1 MKIWQLVCGSVL
13 VLNMTSCG
21 NKEATTPP
29 VEKPPAT
36 EAAPTTGAA
45 PAPEVAPAA
54 TGTAPAPEAPATIG
68 TAPIPGVAPAPG
80 AAPGTIASAPPVK
93 KSPATKPAP
102 PVKKSPA
109 PEAAAAPATS
119 IATGPGF
126 PALKTIISTTK
137 KAGEAANFDA
147 ATTEF
152 SKFEDAWKT
161 VEDKVKAKKPAEY
174 KAIET
179 TVEAANMA
187 IAKKDKTALL
197 GSLQKLNGMVDKVSK

>member
-13 VLNMTSCG
+13 VLSMTSCG
-21 NKEATTPP
+21 NKEAAAPP
-29 VEKPPAT
+29 VEKPPVAEAPPAT
-36 EAAPTTGAA
+36 
-45 PAPEVAPAA
+45 
-54 TGTAPAPEAPATIG
+54 TAPAPATTAPAPAT
-68 TAPIPGVAPAPG
+68 TAPAP
-80 AAPGTIASAPPVK
+80 ATTASAPATTEAPPKSSEPPVK
-93 KSPATKPAP
+93 KSPALATATKKAEP

-109 PEAAAAPATS
+109 PETAAATS
-119 IATGPGF
+119 TATGSGF
-126 PALKTIISTTK
+126 PALKTIIGTTK
-137 KAGEAANFDA
+137 KAGEAANFDV

-197 GSLQKLNGMVDKVSK
+197 SSLQKLSGMVDKASK

>member
-21 NKEATTPP
+21 NKEAATPP

-36 EAAPTTGAA
+36 EAAPATTGAA
-45 PAPEVAPAA
+45 PVPEA
-54 TGTAPAPEAPATIG
+54 APAT
-68 TAPIPGVAPAPG
+68 TASV
-80 AAPGTIASAPPVK
+80 PGTTEAPPIAAPPVK
-93 KSPATKPAP
+93 KSPVLATDT
-102 PVKKSPA
+102 KKSPA
-109 PEAAAAPATS
+109 PEATAATS
-119 IATGPGF
+119 TATGPGF

-137 KAGEAANFDA
+137 KAGEAANFDV

-179 TVEAANMA
+179 TVEAANLA
-187 IAKKDKTALL
+187 IAQKDKAALL
-197 GSLQKLNGMVDKVSK
+197 SSLQKLSGMVDKASK

>member
-13 VLNMTSCG
+13 VLSMTSCG
-21 NKEATTPP
+21 NKEAATPP
-29 VEKPPAT
+29 VEKTPVTEAPPAT
-36 EAAPTTGAA
+36 TGSAPAPEAPPATTGA
-45 PAPEVAPAA
+45 APEVAPA
-54 TGTAPAPEAPATIG
+54 T
-68 TAPIPGVAPAPG
+68 PG
-80 AAPGTIASAPPVK
+80 AAPAIPGAAPTTSVPPVK
-93 KSPATKPAP
+93 TATAPKSTTP

-109 PEAAAAPATS
+109 PAAAATS
-119 IATGPGF
+119 TATGPGF
-126 PALKTIISTTK
+126 PALRTIISTTK
-137 KAGEAANFDA
+137 KAGEAANFDV

-197 GSLQKLNGMVDKVSK
+197 GSLQKLSGMVDKVSK